1 MKNLYK
7 KHVFVCVNN
16 RDSSNKKS
24 CGVIGAEIRIKL
36 KEEIIKRNLNSQIRI
51 NKSGCLGKCGRG
63 PCLVVYPEGEWY
75 FNSSM
80 KETDQI
86 INKLISED

>member
-16 RDSSNKKS
+16 RDLSNKKS
-24 CGVIGAEIRIKL
+24 CGVIGTEIRIKL

-63 PCLVVYPEGEWY
+63 PCLVVYPEGKWY

>member
-16 RDSSNKKS
+16 RGSSNKKS
-24 CGVIGAEIRIKL
+24 CGVIGTEIRIKL